1 MKENNIYAKFWDR
14 AAAYLLDTV
23 ILGIFSFVLNYLNFT
38 VFKSF
43 LIYLPVALLAIL
55 YKPYLESTHAATF
68 GKMLMKLQVV
78 DVFGE
83 RISFMRALRRSMIYI
98 VPMLIV
104 IPVYFFIFRNPAV
117 IQADDVMVA
126 MAINYPVLQ
135 NTANLTFFITLV
147 DVVVLLVD
155 RKRSLHDLIGQ
166 TYVVKKDHLE
176 VTSLGIQIEDDSM

>member
-1 MKENNIYAKFWDR
+1 
-14 AAAYLLDTV
+14 
-23 ILGIFSFVLNYLNFT
+23 
-38 VFKSF
+38 
-43 LIYLPVALLAIL
+43 
-55 YKPYLESTHAATF
+55 
-68 GKMLMKLQVV
+68 
-78 DVFGE
+78 
-83 RISFMRALRRSMIYI
+83 MIYI